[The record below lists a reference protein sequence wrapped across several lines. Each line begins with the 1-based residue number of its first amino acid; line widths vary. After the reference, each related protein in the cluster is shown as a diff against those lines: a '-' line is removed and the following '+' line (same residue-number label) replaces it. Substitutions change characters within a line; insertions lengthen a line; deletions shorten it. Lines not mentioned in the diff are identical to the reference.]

1 MRVHSSVPTPFCR
14 ERPAHYAA
22 PRQSVRADTQR
33 PPQCMFLLQGGA
45 DMLANPRDVKLL
57 LEDLPPSNVL
67 SNTYLHDYE
76 VSCLFGFVCALKL
89 NLYAH
94 VSLHVRLNL
103 YAHVSL
109 YARSRVCLSLYTSLS
124 LNVCLSIVS
133 SCFIQMGNKL

>member
-1 MRVHSSVPTPFCR
+1 
-14 ERPAHYAA
+14 
-22 PRQSVRADTQR
+22 VRADTQR

-109 YARSRVCLSLYTSLS
+109 HIRLNLYAHVSLYARSRVCLSLYTSLS

>member
-1 MRVHSSVPTPFCR
+1 
-14 ERPAHYAA
+14 
-22 PRQSVRADTQR
+22 
-33 PPQCMFLLQGGA
+33 
-45 DMLANPRDVKLL
+45 MLANPRDVKLL